1 MAEVSQSL
9 PLKIC
14 LRILFCFVFSV
25 AAFIKSCVLS
35 TFLGTLGGSK
45 PQLLPIFFASTI
57 VSSSLAAERGS
68 PFSYL

>member
-45 PQLLPIFFASTI
+45 NPVASYFLCLYHRLLKF
-57 VSSSLAAERGS
+57 GC
-68 PFSYL
+68 